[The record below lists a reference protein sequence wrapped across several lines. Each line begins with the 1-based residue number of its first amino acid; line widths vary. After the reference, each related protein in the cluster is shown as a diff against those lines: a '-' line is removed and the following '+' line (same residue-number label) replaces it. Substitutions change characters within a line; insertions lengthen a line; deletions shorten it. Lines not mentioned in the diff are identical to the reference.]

1 MSIWLNIENIWKNTS
16 QTVNSGFF
24 WDMVSSLR
32 ADVGWCVKHLIFY
45 SIMYIASFNITALL
59 KCNTYIIKFTVLKCP
74 FQSLPISF
82 FPQSLATSLLS
93 VSMDMLILDI
103 FIYCLLCL
111 ASLKVHPCCDMCQ
124 CFIPFY
130 GQILYCMD
138 ISHLFYPLLSWWTL
152 EFFTSFG
159 YHKYTAMN
167 VYV

>member
-24 WDMVSSLR
+24 WDMVSSLG

-59 KCNTYIIKFTVLKCP
+59 KCNTHIIKFTVLKCP

-93 VSMDMLILDI
+93 VSMDVLLLDI
-103 FIYCLLCL
+103 F
-111 ASLKVHPCCDMCQ
+111 
-124 CFIPFY
+124 
-130 GQILYCMD
+130 
-138 ISHLFYPLLSWWTL
+138 
-152 EFFTSFG
+152 
-159 YHKYTAMN
+159 
-167 VYV
+167 VYVACCAWLLWRFIHAVACVSVSFLFMDKYCIVWIYHIFFIHSSVDGH